1 MDLENVPELE
11 PFLVPSTIITRFEQR
26 IGIIGYL
33 SRERDI
39 KKANNIEYND
49 EVLCIK

>member
-11 PFLVPSTIITRFEQR
+11 QFLVPSTIITRFGQR

-33 SRERDI
+33 SRERDF

-49 EVLCIK
+49 EILSIK